1 MGEIPEGENPSRWI
15 HAPHV
20 AYVDRILVELTAGEY
35 VKQGFIGVIIEEPPR
50 HGKSELCSH
59 YFPAWYLGAR
69 PDNRVML
76 ASYEA
81 DFAATWGRKV
91 RDTTEEYGQQYFGIK
106 VSKRTSA
113 ADMWNLAPPHKGG
126 MYTAG
131 VGGALT
137 GKGAQLLIIDD
148 PVKNSAD
155 AASETL
161 REKQWVWYKSTFRT
175 RLEPGGFIVIIGT
188 RWHEDDLIGRV
199 VREQEESDPGD
210 PEVDRFIRVHL
221 PAIAEE
227 PDEDFPEEDPLGRRV
242 GEALFPERFPVH
254 KLRPLM
260 SNAYTW
266 SSLYQQRP
274 APAEGGLFEKDWFQE
289 EAKIPHGVKI
299 KRWVRRWDPAS
310 TDPKAGEDP
319 DYAVGLLMGLG
330 DDDRIYVADM
340 VRVRESPGKLNQ
352 TFARTAKKDGRN
364 VRIRM
369 EQEPGSQGKIAIW
382 HLARGPFRGY
392 AFRGV
397 RSTGD
402 KVLRADTVSDAVERG
417 DVVILKGKWN
427 RAFYKE
433 VTKFPNAA
441 HDDIVDALSGGYE
454 DLVKRNNRMVVL

>member
-1 MGEIPEGENPSRWI
+1 
-15 HAPHV
+15 
-20 AYVDRILVELTAGEY
+20 
-35 VKQGFIGVIIEEPPR
+35 
-50 HGKSELCSH
+50 
-59 YFPAWYLGAR
+59 
-69 PDNRVML
+69 ML

-81 DFAATWGRKV
+81 DFASTWGRKV
-91 RDTTEEYGQQYFGIK
+91 RDTVTEHGKSWFGVT

-113 ADMWNLAPPHKGG
+113 SDMWNLAPPNKGG

-137 GKGAQLLIIDD
+137 GKGANLLIIDD

-155 AASETL
+155 ASSETL

-175 RLEPGGFIVIIGT
+175 RLEPGGIILIIGT

-199 VREQEESDPGD
+199 VREQEEADPAD
-210 PEVDRFIRVHL
+210 PEVDRFIRVRL

-227 PDEDFPEEDPLGRRV
+227 PDEDFPLPDPLGRKV
-242 GEALFPERFPVH
+242 GEALFPERFPVE

-274 APAEGGLFEKDWFQE
+274 APAEGGLFNKDWFIVE
-289 EAKIPHGVKI
+289 PKVPRDVKL
-299 KRWVRRWDPAS
+299 KRYVRYWDLAA

-319 DYAVGLLMGLG
+319 DWSVGLLMAHG
-330 DDDRIYVADM
+330 DDDRFYILDM
-340 VRVRESPGKLNQ
+340 VRFRESPGKQNTTLR
-352 TFARTAKKDGRN
+352 RTAVADNLRVKH
-364 VRIRM
+364 VA
-369 EQEPGSQGKIAIW
+369 EQEPGSAGKIAIW

-392 AFRGV
+392 RFRGK
-397 RSTGD
+397 RTTGS

-417 DVVILKGKWN
+417 EVVLLKARWN
-427 RAFYKE
+427 RDFFKE

-454 DLVKRNNRMVVL
+454 VLTKRSTKMVTL